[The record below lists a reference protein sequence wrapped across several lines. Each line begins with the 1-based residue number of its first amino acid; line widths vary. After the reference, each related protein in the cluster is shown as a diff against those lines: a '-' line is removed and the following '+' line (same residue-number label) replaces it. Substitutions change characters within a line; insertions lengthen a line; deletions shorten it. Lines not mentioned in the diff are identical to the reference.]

1 MPHLLEGAVGIGE
14 DGPGN
19 KAKAGVTLARTA
31 TLPTLVLAGGMAFL
45 AGATDAYGF
54 VELRGL
60 YVSFMSGN
68 TTMLGMAI
76 GGGNLTR
83 STAIALLIGLFVVGA
98 ATGEAL
104 FNVAGRFRT
113 AAVVLAVS
121 VVLCIPLAFPG
132 LTAIALVSAMGA
144 LNAAMSKVGSA
155 SVSLTYVTGALV
167 KFGQGAGN
175 WVTGR
180 RADLS
185 WLLQAPMW
193 ASLLA
198 GSTAAASMQ
207 QFGPARPWPLPVLGF
222 LFAIG
227 TLWQRPHHLGPR
239 KQALQNDAAIE

>member
-1 MPHLLEGAVGIGE
+1 M
-14 DGPGN
+14 
-19 KAKAGVTLARTA
+19 LARTA
-31 TLPTLVLAGGMAFL
+31 TFPTLVLAGGMAFL

-68 TTMLGMAI
+68 TTMLGMAL
-76 GGGNLTR
+76 GGGNLER
-83 STAIALLIGLFVVGA
+83 SAAIALLIGMFVIGA

-113 AAVVLAVS
+113 AAVVFAVS
-121 VVLCIPLAFPG
+121 GVLCVPLAFPS
-132 LTAIALVSAMGA
+132 LTAAALVLAMGA
-144 LNAAMSKVGSA
+144 LNATMSKVGNA

-180 RADLS
+180 RVDLS

-198 GSTAAASMQ
+198 GSTAAAALQ
-207 QFGPARPWPLPVLGF
+207 QFGLARSWSLPVIGF
-222 LFAIG
+222 LFSISI
-227 TLWQRPHHLGPR
+227 LWQRPSYLSQR
-239 KQALQNDAAIE
+239 